1 MKKTFIISAAILF
14 IIVISVS
21 YFIWNTS
28 NPQNTCA
35 RCHEISPSHAQWK
48 SSAHAG
54 VRCSECHGTALSG
67 GINSLMDKMNMVYT
81 HFTEKTQ
88 NDDIRLTEQQ
98 IMEVDNRCIA
108 CHQAEYAG
116 WLRSGHAVNY
126 KEIFLDSAHNA
137 MEKPYWDCLRC
148 HGMFYDG
155 NINDLMTLEGDHSE
169 WKIRD
174 VKQEMRPAIPCLSCH
189 QIHTENPCSVRY
201 ISLSDSGRIVNERNP
216 TTALYIRP
224 DKMYLRSDKLPEC
237 RMFDGDKE
245 ITVPSDPN
253 TRLCMQC
260 HAPNFK
266 HQAGSEDDRTVT
278 GVHEGISCIACHQ
291 PHSGETKASCAQ
303 CHPSL
308 SNEQT
313 EGVFKQPHSYNIR
326 IENYPNS
333 IK

>member
-1 MKKTFIISAAILF
+1 MKKILITLSILLF
-14 IIVISVS
+14 VAVITGSYIV
-21 YFIWNTS
+21 WNTS
-28 NPQNTCA
+28 DPENTCA
-35 RCHEISPSHAQWK
+35 RCHEISPSHARWK
-48 SSAHAG
+48 TAAHAG
-54 VRCSECHGTALSG
+54 VRCTECHGTALSG
-67 GINSLMDKMNMVYT
+67 GVHSLMDKANMVYMHYT
-81 HFTEKTQ
+81 KKIQ
-88 NDDIRLTEQQ
+88 NEDIHLNEQQ
-98 IMEVDNRCIA
+98 ILEINDRCIA
-108 CHQAEYAG
+108 CHQSEYAG

-155 NINDLMTLEGDHSE
+155 NINELMKLDGDDYTQ

-174 VKQEMRPAIPCLSCH
+174 EKQEMRPAIPCLSCH
-189 QIHTENPCSVRY
+189 RMHTDNPRSERY
-201 ISLSDSGRIVNERNP
+201 ISLNDSSRSVNERNP
-216 TTALYIRP
+216 MTALYVRGER
-224 DKMYLRSDKLPEC
+224 MYLRSDMLPVA

-245 ITVPSDPN
+245 IAVPSDPG

-260 HAPNFK
+260 HAPDFK

-308 SNEQT
+308 SNEQI
-313 EGVFKQPHSYNIR
+313 EGVFRQPHGYNVR
-326 IENYPNS
+326 I
-333 IK
+333 IKN

>member
-1 MKKTFIISAAILF
+1 MKKTFIISAVLLF

-21 YFIWNTS
+21 YFIWNRS
-28 NPQNTCA
+28 DPQNTCA
-35 RCHEISPSHAQWK
+35 RCHEISPSHAQWT

-67 GINSLMDKMNMVYT
+67 GITSLVDKMNMVYT
-81 HFTEKTQ
+81 HFTKEIQ
-88 NDDIRLTEQQ
+88 NDDIHLTEQQ
-98 IMEVDNRCIA
+98 IMEVNNRCIA

-126 KEIFLDSAHNA
+126 KEIFMDSAHNA

-155 NINDLMTLEGDHSE
+155 NINNLMTLEGDHSQ

-174 VKQEMRPAIPCLSCH
+174 EKQEMRTAIPCLSCH
-189 QIHTENPCSVRY
+189 QMHTENPRSDRY
-201 ISLSDSGRIVNERNP
+201 ISLNDSVRIVNDRNP
-216 TTALYIRP
+216 MTALYLRAY
-224 DKMYLRSDKLPEC
+224 KMYLRSDKLPEC

-303 CHPSL
+303 CHPTL
-308 SNEQT
+308 SDEQT
-313 EGVFKQPHSYNIR
+313 AGVFKQPHTYNIR
-326 IENYPNS
+326 IE
-333 IK
+333 K